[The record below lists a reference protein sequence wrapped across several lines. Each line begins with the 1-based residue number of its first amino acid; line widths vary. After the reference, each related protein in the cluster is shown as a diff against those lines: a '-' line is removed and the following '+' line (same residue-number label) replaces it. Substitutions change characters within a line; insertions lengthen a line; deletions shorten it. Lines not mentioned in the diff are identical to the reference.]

1 MNETLSLDENKTPE
15 GKNKDELSK
24 FGKILNALKTYFS
37 KPSNIILVIFAILL
51 TITVVIPLVYLLYN
65 TILVHQGESLR
76 LHKAVGALT
85 MDHWIGIFS
94 EVSKEDYYYSTISAR

>member
-65 TILVHQGESLR
+65 TWQLL
-76 LHKAVGALT
+76 
-85 MDHWIGIFS
+85 
-94 EVSKEDYYYSTISAR
+94 